1 MTDKN
6 GEEVTGFDNDKVRKP
21 DPIKQGRQEPG
32 EILQESSAESLYIQ
46 EAEYEGGMREK
57 AVRSY
62 TLHDP
67 RIPAGGGHTE
77 GEYFALPDD
86 LRVELIDGVF
96 YAMSSPSST
105 HQTVALEI
113 ARQLDECIE
122 EHDSPCFVFIAPS
135 DVALGNEKNTIV
147 QPDVYVRCKG
157 EKEAGAGDSGAEET
171 RTGNAGAEDTG
182 TKDNGA
188 GNAGAEETRTGD
200 SGTKDTGTEDT
211 GTLQGHRTPDLMIE
225 ILSPSN
231 PENDLWRKREL
242 YRRQGV
248 REYWI
253 INPLNERVYVFR
265 YQDNPSRDAL
275 PDEYSFEDEV
285 PVAISEGFC
294 RVDFTK
300 IHRKL
305 HRLRRFEQ
313 L

>member
-1 MTDKN
+1 MTGKS
-6 GEEVTGFDNDKVRKP
+6 GKGITGFNKEEVRKP

-32 EILQESSAESLYIQ
+32 EILQESSAVSLYIQ
-46 EAEYEGGMREK
+46 KAEYEGRMREM
-57 AVRSY
+57 AVSSY
-62 TLHDP
+62 TLRDP

-77 GEYFALPDD
+77 EEYFALPDD

-96 YAMSSPSST
+96 YAMSSPSSI
-105 HQTVALEI
+105 HQTVALGI

-135 DVALGNEKNTIV
+135 DVPLGNEKNTIV

-157 EKEAGAGDSGAEET
+157 EK
-171 RTGNAGAEDTG
+171 
-182 TKDNGA
+182 
-188 GNAGAEETRTGD
+188 
-200 SGTKDTGTEDT
+200 DTGTENSETDASRIERKEDT
-211 GTLQGHRTPDLMIE
+211 GAEDAGTEDTRTEDTGEEGTGIKDTATLQEHRTPDLMIE

-242 YRRQGV
+242 YRRHGV

-253 INPLNERVYVFR
+253 INPLEERVYVFR
-265 YQDNPSRDAL
+265 YQDNPARDAL

-285 PVAISEGFC
+285 PVAISDGSC
-294 RVDFTK
+294 KVDFTK

-305 HRLRRFEQ
+305 HQLRSFEQ
-313 L
+313 LQET

>member
-32 EILQESSAESLYIQ
+32 EILQESSAASLYLQ
-46 EAEYEGGMREK
+46 KAEYEGRMREK

-62 TLHDP
+62 TLLDP

-77 GEYFALPDD
+77 EVYFALPDD

-157 EKEAGAGDSGAEET
+157 EK
-171 RTGNAGAEDTG
+171 
-182 TKDNGA
+182 
-188 GNAGAEETRTGD
+188 
-200 SGTKDTGTEDT
+200 DT
-211 GTLQGHRTPDLMIE
+211 GTLQERRTPDLMIE

-242 YRRQGV
+242 YRRHDV

-253 INPLNERVYVFR
+253 INPLAERVYVFR
-265 YQDNPSRDAL
+265 YQDNPSLDAL

-285 PVAISEGFC
+285 PVAISDGSC
-294 RVDFTK
+294 KVDFTK

-305 HRLRRFEQ
+305 QRLRRFEQ
-313 L
+313 I